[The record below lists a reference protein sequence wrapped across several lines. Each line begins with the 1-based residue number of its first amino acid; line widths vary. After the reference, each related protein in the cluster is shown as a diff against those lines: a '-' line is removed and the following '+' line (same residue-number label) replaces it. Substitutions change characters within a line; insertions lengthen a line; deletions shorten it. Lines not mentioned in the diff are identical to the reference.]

1 MLAAPFSCDK
11 SLVTIAKWLR
21 LDCLKGRPRDR
32 PWERFA
38 VMPSVRAAAL
48 AAAALCA
55 AAPPLAAQ
63 IYVVP
68 PDFTG
73 EPVSGSEAG
82 LGLPIPDAT
91 PEEYSAALVWGMRS
105 GLNVAALQC
114 ARNEF
119 YDTTGNYNALLTDHR
134 KELASAYQT
143 LTNYFSRSNG
153 GSVSAKKTVMTRAGM
168 NALNQYD
175 TRSYNGWSTL
185 YAQRGFC
192 YQASQVGKALRFVPI
207 GGLLP
212 FAQANM
218 RSLRNSLVFA
228 GDPLFATRRLYL
240 PAPELRYSDN
250 CYDKRGDVKA
260 KCLR

>member
-1 MLAAPFSCDK
+1 MSSVHHAAI
-11 SLVTIAKWLR
+11 V
-21 LDCLKGRPRDR
+21 
-32 PWERFA
+32 
-38 VMPSVRAAAL
+38 
-48 AAAALCA
+48 AAALCA
-55 AAPPLAAQ
+55 TPLSAQ
-63 IYVVP
+63 VYIVP
-68 PDFTG
+68 PVFTG
-73 EPVSGSEAG
+73 EPVVGSEDG
-82 LGLPIPDAT
+82 LGQPLPGGTA
-91 PEEYSAALVWGMRS
+91 EEYSAALVWGMRS

-114 ARNEF
+114 AQTAF
-119 YDTTGNYNALLTDHR
+119 YDTTGNYNALLADHR
-134 KELASAYQT
+134 KELAAAYQA
-143 LTNYFSRSNG
+143 LTSYFARANG
-153 GSVSAKKTVMTRAGM
+153 GSASAKKVVMTRAGM

-218 RSLRNSLVFA
+218 RSMRNSLIFA

-240 PAPELRYSDN
+240 PAPEIRYPDN

>member
-1 MLAAPFSCDK
+1 MS
-11 SLVTIAKWLR
+11 
-21 LDCLKGRPRDR
+21 
-32 PWERFA
+32 
-38 VMPSVRAAAL
+38 SVRTTAL

-55 AAPPLAAQ
+55 AAGPLSAQ
-63 IYVVP
+63 IYIVP
-68 PDFTG
+68 PVFTSD
-73 EPVSGSEAG
+73 PVSGSEEG
-82 LGLPIPDAT
+82 LGLPLPGAT
-91 PEEYSAALVWGMRS
+91 PEEYSAALVWGLRS
-105 GLNVAALQC
+105 GLNIAALQC

-134 KELASAYQT
+134 KELAAAHVA
-143 LTNYFSRSNG
+143 LTNYYARSNG
-153 GSVSAKKTVMTRAGM
+153 GRASAKKVVMTRAGM
-168 NALNQYD
+168 NAINQYD

-192 YQASQVGKALRFVPI
+192 HQASQVGKALRFVPI

-218 RSLRNSLVFA
+218 RSLRNSLIFA
-228 GDPLFATRRLYL
+228 GDPLFATRRPYF
-240 PAPELRYSDN
+240 PAPEIRYPDN

>member
-1 MLAAPFSCDK
+1 
-11 SLVTIAKWLR
+11 
-21 LDCLKGRPRDR
+21 
-32 PWERFA
+32 
-38 VMPSVRAAAL
+38 MPSVRFAAL
-48 AAAALCA
+48 AAALCA
-55 AAPPLAAQ
+55 AAAPLAAQ
-63 IYVVP
+63 VYIVP
-68 PDFTG
+68 PVFTG
-73 EPVSGSEAG
+73 ERVTGSESG
-82 LGLPIPDAT
+82 LGLPLPGAT

-114 ARNEF
+114 SHSAF
-119 YDTTGNYNALLTDHR
+119 YDTTGNYNALLTDHAR
-134 KELASAYQT
+134 ELAAAYQA
-143 LTNYFSRSNG
+143 LTNYFARSNG
-153 GSVSAKKTVMTRAGM
+153 GSASVKKVVMTRAGM

-192 YQASQVGKALRFVPI
+192 HQAAEIGKALRFVPI
-207 GGLLP
+207 GGLLT

-218 RSLRNSLVFA
+218 RSLRNSLIFA

-240 PAPELRYSDN
+240 PAPEIRYPDK